1 MTSTEHL
8 DLRNIDACLF
18 DVFGTVLDWHST
30 VIRQVARLSKG
41 LLLEGSQDAIA
52 FAEEWRAG
60 YYAYVKIVSQ
70 GGEGTSN
77 ADIMHRQILDNM
89 LTTPR
94 WSHLVNVWGESDREE
109 LTLIWHNLDAYQDTI
124 PSLTELKRHVNILA
138 LSNGN
143 FRLLLDLAKNQGI
156 PWDGIFSSE
165 LFGSYK
171 PNKKVYQS
179 AAYHLSLPPHKIAMV
194 AAHKHD
200 LLAAASVGFRT
211 VYVPRP
217 AEDSREVRE
226 SMRSKKDG
234 GEVDLVVKDFEELA
248 RLIREARQG

>member
-1 MTSTEHL
+1 MTSTDL
-8 DLRNIDACLF
+8 DLREIDACLF

-30 VIRQVARLSKG
+30 VTRQVARLSKG
-41 LLLEGSQDAIA
+41 LLLEDSRDAVE

-60 YYAYVKIVSQ
+60 YYAHVKRVSQ
-70 GGEGTSN
+70 GGEGTGN
-77 ADIMHRQILDNM
+77 TDIMHRQILDDM

-94 WSHLVNVWGESDREE
+94 WSHLVDVWGESDREE
-109 LTLIWHNLDAYQDTI
+109 LTMIWHNLDAYQDTI
-124 PSLTELKRHVNILA
+124 PGLTELKRHVNILA

-143 FRLLLDLAKNQGI
+143 FRLLLDLAKNQGV

-194 AAHKHD
+194 AAHKFD
-200 LLAAASVGFRT
+200 LLAAASVGFKT
-211 VYVPRP
+211 IYVPRP

-226 SMRSKKDG
+226 SMRGKKDG

-248 RLIREARQG
+248 KLIREARQS

>member
-1 MTSTEHL
+1 MTSTGL
-8 DLRNIDACLF
+8 DLREIDACLF

-30 VIRQVARLSKG
+30 VTRQVARLSKG
-41 LLLEGSQDAIA
+41 MLLEDSRDAVE

-60 YYAYVKIVSQ
+60 YYAHVKRVSQ
-70 GGEGTSN
+70 GGEGTGN
-77 ADIMHRQILDNM
+77 ADIMHRQILDDM

-94 WSHLVNVWGESDREE
+94 WSHLVDVWGESDREE
-109 LTLIWHNLDAYQDTI
+109 LTMIWHNLDAYQDTI
-124 PSLTELKRHVNILA
+124 PGLTQLKRHVNILA

-143 FRLLLDLAKNQGI
+143 FRLLLDLAKNQGV

-194 AAHKHD
+194 AAHKFD

-211 VYVPRP
+211 IYVPRP
-217 AEDSREVRE
+217 AEDSHEVRE
-226 SMRSKKDG
+226 SMRGKKDG

-248 RLIREARQG
+248 RLIREARQS